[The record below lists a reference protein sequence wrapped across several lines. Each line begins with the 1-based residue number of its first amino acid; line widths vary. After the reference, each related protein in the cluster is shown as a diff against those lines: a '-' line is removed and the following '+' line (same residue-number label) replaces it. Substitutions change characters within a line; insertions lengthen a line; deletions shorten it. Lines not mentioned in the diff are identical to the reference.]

1 MVLVKVKEIEMRHV
15 VGGIF
20 GAFALFFTMGCA
32 FLVGCWLDICKH
44 PLEWLSDYW
53 LPLLLILIG
62 FVGMYRDHGKWFH
75 GRAR

>member
-1 MVLVKVKEIEMRHV
+1 MGLRHSSMFSV
-15 VGGIF
+15 FSGMF
-20 GAFALFFTMGCA
+20 HAFALFFTMGCA

-53 LPLLLILIG
+53 LPLLLILVG
-62 FVGMYRDHGKWFH
+62 FVGMYRDHGRWFH